1 VWSRLA
7 RAEGYIVREDAAV
20 NVIVEPIKQAVGA
33 LVRADRSAFRDAE
46 FAQRCLDLVEKHAAL
61 VFPRVN
67 LSDEEQLAFTDLLG
81 ARVNFTNSVP
91 GGDFSAKDVYTITL
105 DPKVNTDPEY
115 VLGSMFWH
123 MDGIVMNIP
132 PPKVTLLSCK
142 SPPNKGGQT
151 EFANTV
157 AAYAALPEA
166 EKAELAGLRV
176 VHSLVAG
183 VREVLSPDEID
194 PRRRHFKHE
203 HPLVWTQRSGRKS
216 LLVGCTA
223 DYVVGMPK
231 AQGRALLARLLEW
244 CAQPAFTCRH
254 TWQKG
259 DFAMWDNTG
268 ALHRALPYAADSGRR
283 MHRTTVA
290 GIEAVI

>member
-1 VWSRLA
+1 MDV
-7 RAEGYIVREDAAV
+7 V
-20 NVIVEPIKQAVGA
+20 VEPIKPAVGA
-33 LVRADRSAFRDAE
+33 VVHADRSEFRSSE
-46 FAQRCLDLVEKHAAL
+46 FARRCLELVDKHAAL
-61 VFPRVN
+61 LFPRVD
-67 LSDEEQLAFTDLLG
+67 LSDDEQLAFTDLLG
-81 ARVNFTNSVP
+81 ARVNFTTGVP
-91 GGDFSAKDVYTITL
+91 GANQYTRDVYTITL
-105 DPKVNTDPEY
+105 DPKANIDPEY

-123 MDGIVMNIP
+123 MDGIVMDIP

-142 SPPNKGGQT
+142 SPPDKGGQT

-157 AAYAALPEA
+157 AAYAALPDD
-166 EKAELAGLRV
+166 EKSEIDGLRV

-183 VREVLSPDEID
+183 VREILD
-194 PRRRHFKHE
+194 PTEVDPKRRGFKHE
-203 HPLVWTQRSGRKS
+203 HPLVWTQNSGRKS

-223 DYVVGMPK
+223 DYIVGMPK

-268 ALHRALPYAADSGRR
+268 ALHRALPYAPSSGRR

-290 GIEAVI
+290 GVEAVA

>member
-1 VWSRLA
+1 MDVKVEVIKPEMGAVVHASR
-7 RAEGYIVREDAAV
+7 ENFKD
-20 NVIVEPIKQAVGA
+20 P
-33 LVRADRSAFRDAE
+33 E
-46 FAQRCLDLVEKHAAL
+46 FAALCADLLEKHGAL
-61 VFPRVN
+61 VFPQVG
-67 LSDEEQLAFTDLLG
+67 LTDQEQLDFTDLMG
-81 ARVNFTNSVP
+81 ERINFMHRLP
-91 GGDFSAKDVYTITL
+91 GSDVSAQDVYTITL
-105 DPKVNTDPEY
+105 DPKSNTGPEY

-123 MDGIVMNIP
+123 MDGIIMDIP

-142 SPPNKGGQT
+142 NPPDKGGQT

-157 AAYAALPEA
+157 AAYAALPQE
-166 EKAELAGLRV
+166 EKTELAGLRV

-183 VREVLSPDEID
+183 VREVLSPEEID
-194 PRRRHFKHE
+194 PARRHFKHE
-203 HPLVWTQRSGRKS
+203 HPLVWTQGSGRKS

-223 DYVVGMPK
+223 DYIVGMPK
-231 AQGRALLARLLEW
+231 AQGRALLARLNEW

-290 GIEAVI
+290 GIEAVA